1 MVKITYA
8 KLLGIKGISD
18 VDIMKTLAQKGEI
31 MIGETLIRI
40 PDVTQQGISGDFGEP
55 TLK

>member
-1 MVKITYA
+1 VVKITYA

-18 VDIMKTLAQKGEI
+18 VDIMKTLAQKSEI
-31 MIGETLIRI
+31 KIGETLITI
-40 PDVTQQGISGDFGEP
+40 PNITQQGISGDFGEP